1 VSRRIIIIDG
11 YNVILRTPRLAPG
24 KDRTLRESREKLVNL
39 LSWAMGGEQAKFVV
53 VFDGAREAG
62 QGEAGTLVEVVF
74 SRPPHTADDLIREMV
89 GVVALVAKVQRGQTI
104 DEVGT
109 RELMNVFLERE
120 IDVAA
125 GEANERALVNGSNV
139 LPGHAIPQP
148 ALDLWTAKME
158 EVPGVVPDEA
168 VALDGLAVAAGLA
181 VGLDDLNLGLGL
193 IAPNGLLTH
202 PIGKRQPG
210 DARAN
215 DQILDRVHCQDA
227 VY

>member
-89 GVVALVAKVQRGQTI
+89 EQHTNDDRPVTVVTADLEIARHARAMGAEIALSDLFVTSALG
-104 DEVGT
+104 
-109 RELMNVFLERE
+109 
-120 IDVAA
+120 AA
-125 GEANERALVNGSNV
+125 AHDGEGV
-139 LPGHAIPQP
+139 LPPPEKPSTISTKE
-148 ALDLWTAKME
+148 LEEWAKIFRSR
-158 EVPGVVPDEA
+158 PDEDQEE
-168 VALDGLAVAAGLA
+168 DG
-181 VGLDDLNLGLGL
+181 DEDSDE
-193 IAPNGLLTH
+193 PPPT
-202 PIGKRQPG
+202 
-210 DARAN
+210 
-215 DQILDRVHCQDA
+215 VH
-227 VY
+227 